1 VTHDGC
7 WVGVRV
13 DVDAGYRQPGETG
26 GGRDRG
32 GREGGC
38 LRHTMG
44 AVRRAAERGASEV
57 VLLHSL
63 AGGSGSGLGS
73 RLLEH
78 LRDAY
83 GKRYILAA
91 SVAPRP
97 DGDTPL
103 QHYNSV
109 LAAQF
114 LHAYADGVLLFQVR
128 MRSLLLLLLLLCPL
142 SRPCR
147 PCRRSGSL
155 PPLCDECVEWSR
167 GSSLQAAQG
176 DFRAADGVHIS

>member
-1 VTHDGC
+1 MGGRVYGC
-7 WVGVRV
+7 IRV
-13 DVDAGYRQPGETG
+13 DTGPGYRQPGEAG
-26 GGRDRG
+26 GGHDRG

-38 LRHTMG
+38 LRDTMN

-103 QHYNSV
+103 QHYNSA

-128 MRSLLLLLLLLCPL
+128 THSLLLLLLLCRTPL
-142 SRPCR
+142 AAHARF
-147 PCRRSGSL
+147 RRSAANVWSGAVTARCRL
-155 PPLCDECVEWSR
+155 PWFTIGTRVVCAVSR
-167 GSSLQAAQG
+167 VASST
-176 DFRAADGVHIS
+176 